1 MDRIDGR
8 QYKLVELV
16 GEVSALVEYGYFT
29 VSDGT
34 ELVEQVTERETACK
48 AEEAN

>member
-16 GEVSALVEYGYFT
+16 GEVAALVEYGYFT

-34 ELVEQVTERETACK
+34 ELVEQVEKETACK